1 MAVEAAAAAA
11 ASPGSREGGSGWR
24 RVGFI
29 MAAPRALLTP
39 GETLAIRWTD
49 GSLAFMQRT
58 VTIGWRVFR
67 GYMGLASVD
76 RPWIP
81 PWTRF
86 WMERMDWAVSFLRAQ
101 INTV

>member
-1 MAVEAAAAAA
+1 VAVEAAAAA

-49 GSLAFMQRT
+49 GSLGLHAADGHDRLEGVPGIYVQQESPFKFTAFQVTTVPVSLLRSTVHIT
-58 VTIGWRVFR
+58 VTR
-67 GYMGLASVD
+67 
-76 RPWIP
+76 
-81 PWTRF
+81 
-86 WMERMDWAVSFLRAQ
+86 
-101 INTV
+101 

>member
-1 MAVEAAAAAA
+1 VFGILPSWYPAVAVEAAAATA

-49 GSLAFMQRT
+49 GSL
-58 VTIGWRVFR
+58 
-67 GYMGLASVD
+67 GLHAADGHD
-76 RPWIP
+76 RLEGVPGIYGP
-81 PWTRF
+81 C
-86 WMERMDWAVSFLRAQ
+86 VS
-101 INTV
+101 